1 MQPAWSYSRFNAV
14 AYNVTGGLNLSL
26 GSVYIPPL
34 PMQAAASEPHPPA
47 SSGFSTPAVLR
58 LINSSTEST
67 GDPNILI
74 FSNDD
79 DVSGWNTVL
88 VLSTS
93 KDAGKAAAT
102 WKLFNSALGAAAWK
116 SSLHSV
122 EHTGCETDAL
132 GVSPAYIV
140 PAALDSVTGFWFAQL
155 LDTVFS
161 TTSAAAATL
170 ACVAMNFSVVSGTR
184 KYLSGESRL
193 APRACSG
200 HLCSLTCFVC
210 SVQGLPKQQ
219 SGYRQQPAHCIR
231 VRESV
236 FLRLSCR
243 IILSQRVAV
252 FHSGRSSCRR
262 QLVRQSFRSISLLH
276 CRFRAFSFHL
286 QTCLLPTPCF

>member
-1 MQPAWSYSRFNAV
+1 M
-14 AYNVTGGLNLSL
+14 SL

-93 KDAGKAAAT
+93 KDAGKAAAA
-102 WKLFNSALGAAAWK
+102 WKLFNSALGAAAWR

-122 EHTGCETDAL
+122 GHTGCETDAL

-140 PAALDSVTGFWFAQL
+140 PAALDSITGFWFSQL

-170 ACVAMNFSVVSGTR
+170 ACVAMNFSVVSGTQ
-184 KYLSGESRL
+184 KYLSGASRL
-193 APRACSG
+193 APRTSSG
-200 HLCSLTCFVC
+200 HLRSLCPFAHMFCVQFTGFTKTAVWVSAATSRLHPSTRKCLFTAFLPNHSITTC
-210 SVQGLPKQQ
+210 
-219 SGYRQQPAHCIR
+219 R
-231 VRESV
+231 
-236 FLRLSCR
+236 
-243 IILSQRVAV
+243 
-252 FHSGRSSCRR
+252 
-262 QLVRQSFRSISLLH
+262 
-276 CRFRAFSFHL
+276 
-286 QTCLLPTPCF
+286 CFP